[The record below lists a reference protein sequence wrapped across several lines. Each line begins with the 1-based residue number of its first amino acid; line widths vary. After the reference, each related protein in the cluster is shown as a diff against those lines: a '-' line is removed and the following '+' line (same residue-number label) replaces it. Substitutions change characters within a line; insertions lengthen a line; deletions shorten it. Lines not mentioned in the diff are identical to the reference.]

1 MIKIINDNN
10 ELLKLEQLRL
20 NSLKNPDQKEY
31 QIECLDQTYMGRKL
45 KSGEA
50 IAISYYKDNKLV
62 GGCYVSN
69 FAKSIYIEWIFTDRN
84 YREQGIASELL
95 KFIDE
100 NIPFFSKY
108 YSENFTQIKLE
119 AINDSFFNKRG
130 YNNLTG
136 NYLTKPTKKRK

>member
-1 MIKIINDNN
+1 MIKIIDDNN

-20 NSLKNPDQKEY
+20 NSLKKPNQKEY
-31 QIECLDQTYMGRKL
+31 QIECLDKTYMGRKL
-45 KSGEA
+45 KSGKA

-69 FAKSIYIEWIFTDRN
+69 FANSIYIEWIFIDRN

-100 NIPFFSKY
+100 NIPFFSDY

-119 AINDSFFNKRG
+119 AIDNSFFNKRG
-130 YNNLTG
+130 YNNSTG
-136 NYLTKPTKKRK
+136 SYLTKPTKKRK